1 MKKAFIII
9 IVLFILGFGLARG
22 YQYLA
27 AKEGNVGKPE
37 QASAIASIDRIE
49 MKVSAPGVV
58 ESTRREILESGD
70 VYTVE
75 KVWVE
80 VNSVVKVGSKLV
92 TFKKRGNSMNAP
104 YDGVITKVM
113 VSEKDD
119 VIIGQPLFEIFDNK
133 HFQTEMMVDELDIP
147 SITIGQ
153 EAQIVVKAFPEK
165 VFTGKVIEISPEG
178 KTANG
183 ISNFPVTVR
192 FEEIDGVKVGMTT
205 ETTIVTSIK
214 EEALVIPIE
223 AVSIVGG
230 EKTVL
235 VENPN
240 GTTETRVVET
250 GISSNIM
257 VEIISGLEEDE
268 VVQLPQTTNDLFQL
282 IPGGFPVQG
291 EEKESIQTEGD
302 SAEDEED
309 EGVL

>member
-1 MKKAFIII
+1 MKKAFVILII
-9 IVLFILGFGLARG
+9 LFILGLTVARG

-27 AKEGNVGKPE
+27 AREGNVGKPE
-37 QASAIASIDRIE
+37 QASAIARIDRIE

-58 ESTRREILESGD
+58 EPSKREILKAGD
-70 VYTVE
+70 VYTVD
-75 KVWVE
+75 KVLVK
-80 VNSVVKVGSKLV
+80 VNSVVKGGGSLI
-92 TFKKRGNSMNAP
+92 TFKKRGNTYNAP

-113 VSEKDD
+113 VKDGD
-119 VIIGQPLFEIFDNK
+119 VVSIGQPLFEIFSNR
-133 HFQTEMMVDELDIP
+133 HFETKITVDELDIP

-153 EAQIVVKAFPEK
+153 EVQIVVKAFPQK
-165 VFTGKVIEISPEG
+165 VFAGKVTDISQEG

-183 ISNFPVTVR
+183 ISSFPVTVK
-192 FEEIDGVKVGMTT
+192 FEEIDGIRAGMTT
-205 ETTIVTSIK
+205 EATIVTAKK

-223 AVSIVGG
+223 AVSIVNG
-230 EKTVL
+230 EKIVL

-240 GTTETRVVET
+240 GTAETRIVET

-257 VEIISGLEEDE
+257 VEIISGLDVDE

-291 EEKESIQTEGD
+291 EENEKIQTEGD
-302 SAEDEED
+302 LVED